1 MKTSKPKLKYKI
13 YRCYEVAVYDKDD
26 NQIGESEFIYTD
38 RKSAKERAEA
48 MLKEAE
54 NNASDETGSNE
65 NFAYQSGMTTVKIL
79 NKEEAEHYRNMPN
92 GVSQDANAFR
102 SVAEKDGKK
111 QILEITANGIS
122 RINVNV

>member
-1 MKTSKPKLKYKI
+1 MNYKYKI

-54 NNASDETGSNE
+54 NNASHKTGSSE
-65 NFAYQSGMTTVKIL
+65 NFAYQSGMATVKIL
-79 NKEEAEHYRNMPN
+79 NKEEAEYYWNMPN
-92 GVSQDANAFR
+92 GVSLDANVIR

-111 QILEITANGIS
+111 KILEITANGVNKIQ
-122 RINVNV
+122 VNV